1 MALDRKPS
9 NRRPSNAMSSDS
21 MSSDSMSSDTMSTD
35 SRSKEEEEEGGK
47 GHSRNPLLNKTQLNS
62 ILEYIDTIPSPLSRT
77 SAKIYLARLHK
88 ASSSR
93 EARAYIMLFRS
104 GKTILNDERLE
115 RYKHLNQYFQAPL
128 VSASSSSSTRATCK
142 TRTETKIKMIG
153 LDDQFKIKTE
163 MQMEM
168 GEEWDV
174 DDYEVRLDFGKVY
187 IGTLFRFGFIEP
199 CEMGAGRDDNHGVDD
214 RLADEL

>member
-1 MALDRKPS
+1 
-9 NRRPSNAMSSDS
+9 
-21 MSSDSMSSDTMSTD
+21 
-35 SRSKEEEEEGGK
+35 
-47 GHSRNPLLNKTQLNS
+47 
-62 ILEYIDTIPSPLSRT
+62 
-77 SAKIYLARLHK
+77 
-88 ASSSR
+88 
-93 EARAYIMLFRS
+93 MLFRS